1 MPRMEA
7 RSEDRGEGTQSAE
20 IHRAQGCR
28 QSVRGGGCCS
38 SGRKHR
44 MRGGDSRKYLTSSM
58 LSGQT
63 YILEKKMV
71 VF

>member
-7 RSEDRGEGTQSAE
+7 RSEDRGEGKESAE

-28 QSVRGGGCCS
+28 QSVGGGGCCS
-38 SGRKHR
+38 SGRKHK
-44 MRGGDSRKYLTSSM
+44 MRGGDSM
-58 LSGQT
+58 LSGKT
-63 YILEKKMV
+63 YILEEEMV